1 MMIKSFFK
9 IEKPY
14 IFEWNDVF
22 GVATFIN
29 TLLVIRFGLIASWF
43 GLAVALASVID
54 DLIEVRKINL
64 VLLHSSLV
72 ILNSYFLLLY
82 YGIL

>member
-1 MMIKSFFK
+1 MIKSFFK

-14 IFEWNDVF
+14 TFEWNDVF

-29 TLLVIRFGLIASWF
+29 TLLVIHFGLIASWF

-72 ILNSYFLLLY
+72 ILNTYFLLLY

>member
-1 MMIKSFFK
+1 MIKSFFK

-14 IFEWNDVF
+14 AFEWNDVF
-22 GVATFIN
+22 GIATFIN

-72 ILNSYFLLLY
+72 ILNTYFLLLY

>member
-1 MMIKSFFK
+1 MIKSFFK

-14 IFEWNDVF
+14 AFEWNDVF

-43 GLAVALASVID
+43 GLVVALASVAD

-72 ILNSYFLLLY
+72 ILNTYFLLLY

>member
-1 MMIKSFFK
+1 MIKSFFK

-14 IFEWNDVF
+14 TFEWNDVF
-22 GVATFIN
+22 GVTTFIN

-72 ILNSYFLLLY
+72 ILNTYFLLLY

>member
-1 MMIKSFFK
+1 MMCS
-9 IEKPY
+9 
-14 IFEWNDVF
+14 
-22 GVATFIN
+22 ALRLSS
-29 TLLVIRFGLIASWF
+29 TLV
-43 GLAVALASVID
+43 VALASVTD

-72 ILNSYFLLLY
+72 ILNTYFLLLY

>member
-1 MMIKSFFK
+1 MIKSFFK
-9 IEKPY
+9 IENPY
-14 IFEWNDVF
+14 AFEWNDVF

-72 ILNSYFLLLY
+72 ILNTYFLLLY